1 MSELPSQR
9 FRNGSMRCGDAVKDA
24 LREALKKSGLSRE
37 VVADE
42 MSRLLGE
49 NIGTNQINNWAAPE
63 KKDRRIPMEY
73 VGALSVVLNDISVAQ
88 TALDPANMLALSEK
102 QAPIYRLGEITAE
115 EKERRK
121 EKKEIME
128 AIRG

>member
-1 MSELPSQR
+1 
-9 FRNGSMRCGDAVKDA
+9 
-24 LREALKKSGLSRE
+24 
-37 VVADE
+37 
-42 MSRLLGE
+42 
-49 NIGTNQINNWAAPE
+49 
-63 KKDRRIPMEY
+63 MEFI
-73 VGALSVVLNDISVAQ
+73 GALSVVLDDKSVAQ
-88 TALDPANMLALSEK
+88 AALDPANMLALSEK